1 MPQAS
6 PNTTAPMM
14 TAALS
19 AMLGPSAG
27 TNAGRASPYAQAR
40 EKSCAMCF

>member
-1 MPQAS
+1 MPHAS

-27 TNAGRASPYAQAR
+27 TNAAHASLHAQTKKR
-40 EKSCAMCF
+40 VFCF